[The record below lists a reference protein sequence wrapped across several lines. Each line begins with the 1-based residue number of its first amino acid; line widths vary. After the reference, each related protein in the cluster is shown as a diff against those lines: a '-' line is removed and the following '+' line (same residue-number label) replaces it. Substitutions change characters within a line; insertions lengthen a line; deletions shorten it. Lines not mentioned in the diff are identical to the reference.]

1 MRVFSPFLFNLFE
14 MEETGGVWKTTVSWE
29 FSMANVVSVL
39 NKESCGFCHP
49 VWPCEG
55 FDAGDSTV
63 TCLSYGIYHILLSI
77 VVCGDILATAC
88 SQWVSW
94 GSADRGLVCRVPC
107 SFEVL
112 HWTRCMQD
120 WAARTQ
126 QAKPWFGFGL
136 FTDVF
141 IFLWKHLMW
150 TLNNLVQK

>member
-63 TCLSYGIYHILLSI
+63 TCLSYDIYHILLSI

-94 GSADRGLVCRVPC
+94 GSADRGLVCRFLVPLRSC
-107 SFEVL
+107 TEHDVCKTEQPGHSKLSPGLGLAFSPMFSSFCGN
-112 HWTRCMQD
+112 T
-120 WAARTQ
+120 
-126 QAKPWFGFGL
+126 
-136 FTDVF
+136 
-141 IFLWKHLMW
+141 
-150 TLNNLVQK
+150 